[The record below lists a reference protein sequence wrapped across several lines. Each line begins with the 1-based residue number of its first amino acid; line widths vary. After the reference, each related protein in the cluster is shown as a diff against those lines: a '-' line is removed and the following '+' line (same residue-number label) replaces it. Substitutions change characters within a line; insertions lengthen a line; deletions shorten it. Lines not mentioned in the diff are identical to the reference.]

1 MFPFTFTFTFNV
13 NIFSDI
19 DVRSK
24 LRISTHQ
31 AGSRERKGDIFSEEP
46 KKIRLLLK
54 LLEK

>member
-13 NIFSDI
+13 NMFSDI
-19 DVRSK
+19 DVRNK